1 MQAIKQANNQEN
13 KQSNNQER
21 SRTMND
27 NHNEDEAPFD
37 GTSEDSTLEDQMSA
51 HIAAIAASGVAAEA
65 EALANRQADMAARE
79 RRETRLAILA
89 AIAIIGAFAI
99 CVIKTLKKYTATWR
113 PGNAVKRDW
122 QSSPPS
128 LSLAL
133 SLSASLKR

>member
-37 GTSEDSTLEDQMSA
+37 GTSEDSTLEDQMS
-51 HIAAIAASGVAAEA
+51 AAIAASGVAAEA

-99 CVIKTLKKYTATWR
+99 CVIKTLKKYT
-113 PGNAVKRDW
+113 
-122 QSSPPS
+122 
-128 LSLAL
+128 
-133 SLSASLKR
+133 

>member
-1 MQAIKQANNQEN
+1 MQAIKQAIKQANNQES

-27 NHNEDEAPFD
+27 NENEEPFD

-65 EALANRQADMAARE
+65 EALANRQADMAAKE

-99 CVIKTLKKYTATWR
+99 CVIKTLKKYT
-113 PGNAVKRDW
+113 
-122 QSSPPS
+122 
-128 LSLAL
+128 
-133 SLSASLKR
+133 

>member
-1 MQAIKQANNQEN
+1 MQAIKQAIKQANNQES

-65 EALANRQADMAARE
+65 EALANRQADMAAKE

-99 CVIKTLKKYTATWR
+99 CVIKTLKKYT
-113 PGNAVKRDW
+113 
-122 QSSPPS
+122 
-128 LSLAL
+128 
-133 SLSASLKR
+133 

>member
-1 MQAIKQANNQEN
+1 
-13 KQSNNQER
+13 
-21 SRTMND
+21 MND

-51 HIAAIAASGVAAEA
+51 HIGVAAEA

-99 CVIKTLKKYTATWR
+99 CVIKTLKKYT
-113 PGNAVKRDW
+113 
-122 QSSPPS
+122 
-128 LSLAL
+128 
-133 SLSASLKR
+133 

>member
-1 MQAIKQANNQEN
+1 
-13 KQSNNQER
+13 
-21 SRTMND
+21 MND

-99 CVIKTLKKYTATWR
+99 CVIKTLKKNIHDPDDNHFDKYR
-113 PGNAVKRDW
+113 K
-122 QSSPPS
+122 
-128 LSLAL
+128 
-133 SLSASLKR
+133 LKKFLIMTGYGRNRG

>member
-51 HIAAIAASGVAAEA
+51 HIAAIAA
-65 EALANRQADMAARE
+65 
-79 RRETRLAILA
+79 
-89 AIAIIGAFAI
+89 IAIIGAFAI
-99 CVIKTLKKYTATWR
+99 CVIKTLKKYT
-113 PGNAVKRDW
+113 
-122 QSSPPS
+122 
-128 LSLAL
+128 
-133 SLSASLKR
+133 

>member
-1 MQAIKQANNQEN
+1 
-13 KQSNNQER
+13 
-21 SRTMND
+21 MND

-51 HIAAIAASGVAAEA
+51 HIAAIAAEA

-99 CVIKTLKKYTATWR
+99 CVIKTLKKYT
-113 PGNAVKRDW
+113 
-122 QSSPPS
+122 
-128 LSLAL
+128 
-133 SLSASLKR
+133 

>member
-1 MQAIKQANNQEN
+1 MQAIKQANNQENKQSNNQEN

-79 RRETRLAILA
+79 RRETRLATLA

-99 CVIKTLKKYTATWR
+99 CVIKTLKKYT
-113 PGNAVKRDW
+113 
-122 QSSPPS
+122 
-128 LSLAL
+128 
-133 SLSASLKR
+133 

>member
-51 HIAAIAASGVAAEA
+51 HIA

-99 CVIKTLKKYTATWR
+99 CVIKTLKKYT
-113 PGNAVKRDW
+113 
-122 QSSPPS
+122 
-128 LSLAL
+128 
-133 SLSASLKR
+133 

>member
-1 MQAIKQANNQEN
+1 
-13 KQSNNQER
+13 
-21 SRTMND
+21 MND

-51 HIAAIAASGVAAEA
+51 HIAAIAASGVAAA

-99 CVIKTLKKYTATWR
+99 CVIKTLKKYT
-113 PGNAVKRDW
+113 
-122 QSSPPS
+122 
-128 LSLAL
+128 
-133 SLSASLKR
+133 

>member
-1 MQAIKQANNQEN
+1 
-13 KQSNNQER
+13 
-21 SRTMND
+21 MND

-51 HIAAIAASGVAAEA
+51 HIAASGVAAEA

-99 CVIKTLKKYTATWR
+99 CVIKTLKKYT
-113 PGNAVKRDW
+113 
-122 QSSPPS
+122 
-128 LSLAL
+128 
-133 SLSASLKR
+133 

>member
-13 KQSNNQER
+13 IQSNNQER

-99 CVIKTLKKYTATWR
+99 CVIKTLKKYT
-113 PGNAVKRDW
+113 
-122 QSSPPS
+122 
-128 LSLAL
+128 
-133 SLSASLKR
+133 